1 MKPIKR
7 RQKKKKIKEKQ
18 TNITKISVILSL
30 LDTKTTKCMQNT
42 QDVETNYQKRVLSV
56 LLSLGNKTLKRVNSA
71 L

>member
-7 RQKKKKIKEKQ
+7 RQKKNIKEKQ

-42 QDVETNYQKRVLSV
+42 RDVETNYQKRVLSV